1 MDTLMAL
8 AVSIGVLIALWVKF
22 GGLLAPGLAIAVPA
36 GIVAWACFFAAG
48 GKVQGLQ
55 KAIAANLSGVIWVG
69 IAMTLIG
76 ATGTSNLAFILIGIV
91 AFLIVIQSK
100 IALLSFIPGGFCGAA
115 LTAASGVSDVKG
127 YLLVALSL
135 VAGAVLGYMSE
146 VGAGVLAKKLSA

>member
-22 GGLLAPGLAIAVPA
+22 GGLLVPGLAIAVPA

-55 KAIAANLSGVIWVG
+55 KAIAANLSGVIWVWL
-69 IAMTLIG
+69 ALTLIG
-76 ATGTSNLAFILIGIV
+76 ATGTSTLAFIFIGIA

-135 VAGAVLGYMSE
+135 VAGAVLGYVSE
-146 VGAGVLAKKLSA
+146 LGAGVLAKKPSA

>member
-1 MDTLMAL
+1 
-8 AVSIGVLIALWVKF
+8 
-22 GGLLAPGLAIAVPA
+22 
-36 GIVAWACFFAAG
+36 
-48 GKVQGLQ
+48 VQGLQ
-55 KAIAANLSGVIWVG
+55 KAIAATLSGVIWVW

-76 ATGTSNLAFILIGIV
+76 ATGTSNLAFIFIGIV

-135 VAGAVLGYMSE
+135 VAGAVLGYVSE
-146 VGAGVLAKKLSA
+146 LGAGVLAKKPSV

>member
-22 GGLLAPGLAIAVPA
+22 GGLLVPGLAIAVPA

-69 IAMTLIG
+69 IAMTIG
-76 ATGTSNLAFILIGIV
+76 ATGTSNVAFIFIGIA

-135 VAGAVLGYMSE
+135 VAGAVLGYVSE
-146 VGAGVLAKKLSA
+146 LGAGVLAKKPSA